1 MQQGCVV
8 WDLYSTNSMQQQES
22 NNHID
27 RWLLAAAVA
36 CEMGVAARGTQLP

>member
-22 NNHID
+22 NNHI
-27 RWLLAAAVA
+27 
-36 CEMGVAARGTQLP
+36 AR